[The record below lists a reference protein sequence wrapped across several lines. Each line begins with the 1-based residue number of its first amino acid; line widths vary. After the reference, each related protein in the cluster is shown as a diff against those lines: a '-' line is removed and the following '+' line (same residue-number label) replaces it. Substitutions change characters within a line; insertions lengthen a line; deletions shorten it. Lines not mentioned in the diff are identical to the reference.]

1 MAKEQGLELLY
12 LPPYSPDLNPIE
24 KLWSQVKLQW
34 KKELLK
40 VRGDIEEPE
49 VVKIVTSI
57 CDYMEKYNMKKHID
71 HIDTDIYKAL
81 TKP

>member
-1 MAKEQGLELLY
+1 M
-12 LPPYSPDLNPIE
+12 
-24 KLWSQVKLQW
+24 
-34 KKELLK
+34 K

-49 VVKIVTSI
+49 VVSIATSI
-57 CDYMEKYNMKKHID
+57 CNYMEKYNMRKYID

>member
-1 MAKEQGLELLY
+1 M
-12 LPPYSPDLNPIE
+12 
-24 KLWSQVKLQW
+24 

-57 CDYMEKYNMKKHID
+57 CDYMEKYNMRKYID
-71 HIDTDIYKAL
+71 HIDTDLSKAL
-81 TKP
+81 IKP

>member
-1 MAKEQGLELLY
+1 M
-12 LPPYSPDLNPIE
+12 
-24 KLWSQVKLQW
+24 
-34 KKELLK
+34 LK

-57 CDYMEKYNMKKHID
+57 CDYMEKSKMKKYID